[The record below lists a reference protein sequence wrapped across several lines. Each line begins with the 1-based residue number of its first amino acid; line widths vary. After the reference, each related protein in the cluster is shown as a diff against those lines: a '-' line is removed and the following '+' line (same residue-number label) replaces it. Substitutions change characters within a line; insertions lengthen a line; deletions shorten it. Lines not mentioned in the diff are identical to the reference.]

1 MALVTNNTPQAIIMF
16 GEGSEYTLV
25 PYDAVKQEVPDEH
38 AAQYADSDGG
48 DALISQGQVI
58 IILGDG
64 PGEAAPIKTEHAQ
77 FMKLKAMDAK
87 KLVAGM
93 TDLDEVE
100 ALFGLEGLKPTVE
113 KALQERMTE
122 LVG

>member
-38 AAQYADSDGG
+38 AAQYCDSPGG
-48 DALISQGQVI
+48 DALISKGQVI

-87 KLVAGM
+87 ALVAGM
-93 TDLDEVE
+93 KDLNEVE
-100 ALFGLEGLKPTVE
+100 ALFQLEGLKPTVE

>member
-16 GEGSEYTLV
+16 GEGAEYSLI
-25 PYDAVKQEVPDEH
+25 PYGAVKQEVPDERT
-38 AAQYADSDGG
+38 AQYCDSPGG
-48 DALISQGQVI
+48 DALVSNGTVI

-64 PGEAAPIKTEHAQ
+64 PGETKPIKTEHAQ

-93 TDLDEVE
+93 TDLDEVD
-100 ALFGLEGLKPTVE
+100 ALFQLEGLKPTVE

-122 LVG
+122 LAG